1 MRRLALLALAFSLLT
16 LLAPTLQAQR
26 TEERGWALS
35 SDGMV
40 KIFNFVGSIQ
50 VVGWDRDSVAVTAT
64 IPAGL
69 RLFGGGDG
77 SALKFGIEGEQR
89 GPEHSASLVVRLP
102 ADANVWVRGAATTI
116 DVEGLIGIV
125 DVGTVSGAL
134 RVRGSPRVLTT
145 ETMNG
150 PLDVDGSPEVLR
162 ATTATGELRWNG
174 AARDATLS
182 TVSGALIVSGGP
194 LGRARLSSVAGNVR
208 LRGSLHTDGDV
219 VVETHSGNIDVSL
232 PKSQLKRVTV
242 RTFKGTV
249 RLTEP

>member
-1 MRRLALLALAFSLLT
+1 MRRLLLLALALALT
-16 LLAPTLQAQR
+16 LVAPALGAQR
-26 TEERGWALS
+26 TEQRGWALS

-40 KIFNFVGSIQ
+40 KIFNFVGSIR

-64 IPAGL
+64 YPAGL
-69 RLFGGGDG
+69 RLFGGGDR
-77 SALKFGIEGEQR
+77 SSLKFGIEGEQR
-89 GPEHSASLVVRLP
+89 GPEHSAALVVHLP
-102 ADANVWVRGAATTI
+102 ANANLWVRGAATTV

-125 DVGTVSGAL
+125 DVGTVGGGL
-134 RVRGSPRVLTT
+134 RVRGSPRVLTA

-150 PLDVDGSPEVLR
+150 PLEVDGSPEVFR

-194 LGRARLSSVAGNVR
+194 LGRARISSVAGNVR
-208 LRGSLHTDGDV
+208 LRGSLHTDGEV
-219 VVETHSGNIDVSL
+219 VIETHSGNIDVVL
-232 PKSQLKRVTV
+232 PKSNLKRVTA

-249 RLTEP
+249 RLAEH